1 MAEYTNAIEIDGLT
15 KKYDGFTL
23 DNISFNVPKGTIMGF
38 IGQNGAGK
46 TTKDYAA
53 KGMAKVLTCKSELE
67 ESIQDIKDNAEDIHT
82 DAKAAKK
89 EAVCVDVT
97 AEDE

>member
-1 MAEYTNAIEIDGLT
+1 MTRREIMEKMIEHKHALLFVGGIATAIVG
-15 KKYDGFTL
+15 KKVL
-23 DNISFNVPKGTIMGF
+23 ES
-38 IGQNGAGK
+38 Q

-53 KGMAKVLTCKSELE
+53 QGMAKVLTCKIELE

-89 EAVCVDVT
+89 ESVCVDVT
-97 AEDE
+97 VDDDDEEK

>member
-1 MAEYTNAIEIDGLT
+1 MHRDLVDKMIEHKHALLFVGGVATAIVG
-15 KKYDGFTL
+15 KKIL
-23 DNISFNVPKGTIMGF
+23 ES
-38 IGQNGAGK
+38 Q

-53 KGMAKVLTCKSELE
+53 KGMAKVLTCNSDLE

-89 EAVCVDVT
+89 DAVCVDIS
-97 AEDE
+97 AEEAKE

>member
-1 MAEYTNAIEIDGLT
+1 MRRDLVDKMIEHKHALLFVGGVATAIVG
-15 KKYDGFTL
+15 KKVL
-23 DNISFNVPKGTIMGF
+23 ES
-38 IGQNGAGK
+38 K

-53 KGMAKVLTCKSELE
+53 RGMAKVLTCKSELE

-89 EAVCVDVT
+89 EAVCVDIS
-97 AEDE
+97 AEEAKE

>member
-1 MAEYTNAIEIDGLT
+1 MTQREIIDKMIEHKHALLFVGGIATAIVG
-15 KKYDGFTL
+15 KKVL
-23 DNISFNVPKGTIMGF
+23 ES
-38 IGQNGAGK
+38 Q

-53 KGMAKVLTCKSELE
+53 KSMAKVLTCKSGLE

-89 EAVCVDVT
+89 EAVCIDIT
-97 AEDE
+97 EEDE

>member
-1 MAEYTNAIEIDGLT
+1 MHRDLVDKMIEHKHALLFVGGVATAIVG
-15 KKYDGFTL
+15 KKIL
-23 DNISFNVPKGTIMGF
+23 ES
-38 IGQNGAGK
+38 Q

-82 DAKAAKK
+82 EAKSAKK

-97 AEDE
+97 ADAEE

>member
-1 MAEYTNAIEIDGLT
+1 MHRDLVDKMIEHKHALLFVGGVATAIVG
-15 KKYDGFTL
+15 KKIL
-23 DNISFNVPKGTIMGF
+23 ES
-38 IGQNGAGK
+38 Q

-89 EAVCVDVT
+89 DAVCVDIS
-97 AEDE
+97 AEEAEE

>member
-1 MAEYTNAIEIDGLT
+1 MTQKGIIGKMIEHKHALLFVGGIATAIVG
-15 KKYDGFTL
+15 KKVL
-23 DNISFNVPKGTIMGF
+23 ES
-38 IGQNGAGK
+38 Q

-53 KGMAKVLTCKSELE
+53 KSMAKVLTCKSELE

-89 EAVCVDVT
+89 EAVCIDVT
-97 AEDE
+97 EEDE

>member
-1 MAEYTNAIEIDGLT
+1 MTQKEIIDKMIEHKHALLFVGGIATAIVG
-15 KKYDGFTL
+15 KKVL
-23 DNISFNVPKGTIMGF
+23 ES
-38 IGQNGAGK
+38 Q

-53 KGMAKVLTCKSELE
+53 KSMAKVLTCKSELE

-89 EAVCVDVT
+89 EAVCIDVT
-97 AEDE
+97 EEDE